1 ADSCF
6 SGQDAADQSWTNAA
20 CTYRIGEPCGVAA
33 DHVAISHEAIVLVSN
48 GDLPASGKIA
58 IIAQGRHLLE
68 TIISR
73 QPILQQ
79 CAQRFLASLLLNTE
93 TDVHLV
99 FALREQPEI
108 SSRSLLLVKVD
119 IAVEGF
125 DLDSIPEFRVQPRS
139 WLNVILI

>member
-1 ADSCF
+1 MVYEVEVVLPEVLLAEIVLLYGADRSF
-6 SGQDAADQSWTNAA
+6 SSQDPTNQSWTDAA
-20 CTYRIGEPCGVAA
+20 CANRIGEPCGVAA
-33 DHVAISHEAIVLVSN
+33 DHVAIGHQTVVLVSH

-79 CAQRFLASLLLNTE
+79 CAQRFLASLLLNPE

-99 FALREQPEI
+99 FALRE
-108 SSRSLLLVKVD
+108 
-119 IAVEGF
+119 
-125 DLDSIPEFRVQPRS
+125 
-139 WLNVILI
+139 